1 MKSISIIG
9 AGKLGK
15 TLGKLFFLN
24 DVFEIKDICCTS
36 IESAEESVNFIGC
49 GVAVNSFD
57 TLNLADIFLIS
68 TPDDKIEGVASVI
81 SNKFPESIIFHC
93 SGSLSSEIIKT
104 EKRCSIHPVHSF
116 AHPEKSVKIFKDTM
130 CGVEG
135 NKNALEIL
143 IPAFKKIGAQIFNI
157 KTDKKPLYHAAAAT
171 ACNYFVTIEYIAAN
185 MFKNCGLNKQEI
197 IQLLMPILSGTLNN
211 IKEKGI
217 TDSLTGPISRGDY
230 GVIEKHIEAI
240 SKYDE
245 SVLQI
250 YKELGL
256 KTLEIAEKQNF
267 ASKQNFDEIKKILED

>member
-15 TLGKLFFLN
+15 TLGRLFFLN
-24 DVFEIKDICCTS
+24 NVFEIKDICCTS

-57 TLNLADIFLIS
+57 TLNLSDIFLIS

-93 SGSLSSEIIKT
+93 SGSLSSKIIKS

-135 NKNALEIL
+135 NKKALEVL
-143 IPAFKKIGAQIFNI
+143 IPAFEKIGAQIFKI
-157 KTDKKPLYHAAAAT
+157 KSDKKPLYHAAAVT
-171 ACNYFVTIEYIAAN
+171 ACNYFVTLEYIAAN
-185 MFKNCGLNKQEI
+185 MFEKCGLNEKEI
-197 IQLLMPILSGTLNN
+197 IKLLMPILSGTLNN

-230 GVIEKHIEAI
+230 GVIGTHIEAI
-240 SKYDE
+240 SFDK
-245 SVLQI
+245 SILKI
-250 YKELGL
+250 YQELGL
-256 KTLEIAEKQNF
+256 KALEIAEKQNI
-267 ASKQNFDEIKKILED
+267 ASKQNLDEIKKILEN